1 MARITRRAV
10 WHFSAAIL
18 LAAIAVFALSPLF
31 APQPQPAPALTL
43 VSLEGKAI
51 ALQELR
57 GKIVLVNFWATSCS
71 VCLEEMPAMVE
82 TFRKY
87 HPQGLEALFV
97 AMPYDRPDRVLHYA
111 RTQQLPF
118 TVALDVQGE
127 AVRAFGGIRGTP
139 TTLLVDKRGRI
150 VERIVGTPDFGR
162 LRELIERKL
171 AEPA

>member
-1 MARITRRAV
+1 
-10 WHFSAAIL
+10 
-18 LAAIAVFALSPLF
+18 
-31 APQPQPAPALTL
+31 
-43 VSLEGKAI
+43 
-51 ALQELR
+51 
-57 GKIVLVNFWATSCS
+57 
-71 VCLEEMPAMVE
+71 
-82 TFRKY
+82 
-87 HPQGLEALFV
+87 
-97 AMPYDRPDRVLHYA
+97 VLHYA

-118 TVALDVQGE
+118 TVALDVQGD